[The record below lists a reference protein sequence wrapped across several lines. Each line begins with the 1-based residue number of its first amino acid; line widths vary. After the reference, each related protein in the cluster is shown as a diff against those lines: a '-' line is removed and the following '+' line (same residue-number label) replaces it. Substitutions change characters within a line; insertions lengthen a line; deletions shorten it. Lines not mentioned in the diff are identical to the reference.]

1 MNLRT
6 RGYLPHLEIPEGTY
20 FVTFRLADSLPTP
33 LLINL
38 KLEPLMR
45 KGEQIPGVFLQKNKY
60 VRKIELLLD
69 IGAGECF
76 LRDPRIAYFVVNA
89 LRELNE
95 QKYFLHAW
103 TVMPNHVHVLFTLEE
118 SVKLSTIMQKWK
130 GSTSFQANRLLN
142 RTGRFWQ
149 PEYFDRLIRTER
161 QFGFYLRYILNNPVK
176 AGHCLEPS
184 AWPWSGCSANVQYL
198 ARRFFAG

>member
-38 KLEPLMR
+38 KIEPLMK

-60 VRKIELLLD
+60 VRKNELLLD

-76 LRDPRIAYFVVNA
+76 LRDHTNCMF
-89 LRELNE
+89 
-95 QKYFLHAW
+95 
-103 TVMPNHVHVLFTLEE
+103 
-118 SVKLSTIMQKWK
+118 
-130 GSTSFQANRLLN
+130 
-142 RTGRFWQ
+142 
-149 PEYFDRLIRTER
+149 
-161 QFGFYLRYILNNPVK
+161 
-176 AGHCLEPS
+176 
-184 AWPWSGCSANVQYL
+184 CS
-198 ARRFFAG
+198 